1 MSKESNFTELV
12 FAPVKEIYEVARF
25 DSNTLSNNE
34 KPEAVG
40 QGCSMKKVFL
50 EISQIHRKAPVPES
64 HFLIKLQA

>member
-25 DSNTLSNNE
+25 DSSTLSNNE

-40 QGCSMKKVFL
+40 QECSIKKVFL
-50 EISQIHRKAPVPES
+50 EILQIHRKVPVPES
-64 HFLIKLQA
+64 LFLIKLQA